1 MLNCVIQST
10 FFHKV
15 KDKQCNVTH
24 VQTMKA
30 YGGQCMEVSG
40 QLHALEKGTTVPI

>member
-30 YGGQCMEVSG
+30 YGGALHGG
-40 QLHALEKGTTVPI
+40 QLHALGKGTTVLI